1 MIIKED
7 LKRTGKECSTF
18 RVMEMLLSLDKVL
31 LMKHSH
37 FASFLSSQLMVV
49 FILSRTIKLDSQ
61 QILRMVVASLF
72 LLIL

>member
-7 LKRTGKECSTF
+7 LKRTGKEYSIYK
-18 RVMEMLLSLDKVL
+18 VMEMLLSLDKVL

-61 QILRMVVASLF
+61 QIPRMVAASLF

>member
-7 LKRTGKECSTF
+7 LKRTGKEYSTF